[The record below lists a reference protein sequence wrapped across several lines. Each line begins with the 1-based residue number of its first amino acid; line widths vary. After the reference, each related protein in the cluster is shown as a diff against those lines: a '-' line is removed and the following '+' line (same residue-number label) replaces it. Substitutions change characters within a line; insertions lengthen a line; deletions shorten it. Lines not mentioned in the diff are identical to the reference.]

1 MTSPAEN
8 IVVNIP
14 RLEGMTFLFSNVFG
28 TVAHKCTP
36 NSKLHSQF

>member
-1 MTSPAEN
+1 MTSPGEN

-28 TVAHKCTP
+28 VWMFLK
-36 NSKLHSQF
+36 